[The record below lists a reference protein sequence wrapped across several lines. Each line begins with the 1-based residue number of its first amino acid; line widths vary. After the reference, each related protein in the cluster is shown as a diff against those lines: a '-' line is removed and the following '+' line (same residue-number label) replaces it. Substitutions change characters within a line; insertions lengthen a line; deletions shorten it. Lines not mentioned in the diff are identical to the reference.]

1 MLINKIYVLKLL
13 PVMIM
18 ASRFSIPYLPYL
30 ALSLFQLLRIAVA
43 TTLVKSNSVLIL
55 VYSYLIIMIPVG
67 SNSPHSPMPENHY
80 LSPQKSSISTSRIS
94 LKAVIIRKQR
104 TPNFPKKSNVC
115 LSGRTKYLFFIGKIS
130 ALYFLV
136 TTVLFEICCFI
147 LLPTNTCL
155 EGF

>member
-1 MLINKIYVLKLL
+1 MEKIVFLNFSVPSNKPVFTMLINKIYVLKLL

-55 VYSYLIIMIPVG
+55 VCSYLIIMIPVG

-80 LSPQKSSISTSRIS
+80 LSPQKSSTSTSRIRPKDKS
-94 LKAVIIRKQR
+94 QSGDYKKTKNTKFSKKFQCVPIRA
-104 TPNFPKKSNVC
+104 
-115 LSGRTKYLFFIGKIS
+115 YKIFVF
-130 ALYFLV
+130 YRK
-136 TTVLFEICCFI
+136 
-147 LLPTNTCL
+147 N
-155 EGF
+155 